1 MYIRCN
7 EIYSSS
13 DAFLHSIWFYD
24 QKKDDKLIITFF
36 DLYFR
41 KRISSIK
48 FLSPCFILKKFL
60 VQVKV
65 YLIMIPFTFIYSW
78 MNGYFSQMR
87 IDGTGFHWIGPT
99 GNEVFLF
106 YYSAHLF
113 SNKLYSLAP
122 FNVIHKTRKDKRIR
136 VSSIFI
142 IACSICLPRF
152 SYRWY
157 LHSHKMLS
165 MW

>member
-1 MYIRCN
+1 M
-7 EIYSSS
+7 
-13 DAFLHSIWFYD
+13 
-24 QKKDDKLIITFF
+24 IITFF

-65 YLIMIPFTFIYSW
+65 YFIMIPFTFIYSW

-142 IACSICLPRF
+142 IACIICLPRF
-152 SYRWY
+152 YTDGTCTLIKCWVCGNDAILGCDRRINTCLIYMTQSISWD
-157 LHSHKMLS
+157 KK
-165 MW
+165 